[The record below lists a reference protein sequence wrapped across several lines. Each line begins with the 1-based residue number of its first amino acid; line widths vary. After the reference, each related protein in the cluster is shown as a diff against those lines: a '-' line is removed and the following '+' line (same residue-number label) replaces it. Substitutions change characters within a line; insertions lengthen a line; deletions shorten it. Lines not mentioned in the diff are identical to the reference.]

1 MRIELLFIAASAMAS
16 AQADPKLFDYDSSA
30 PLQYEEKEVSVRDG
44 VRVVDAKYASPKGGT
59 VTCYV
64 VSPVRKGK
72 YPGIVW
78 QHGGG
83 QNRQWFLPDAI
94 ELARAGAVSILLDA
108 PDQRP
113 ADLRAAKA
121 PGGDAAQMVAGL
133 VQVAVDSRRAF
144 DVLAARPDVD
154 SQRIGYAGLSF
165 GAMMGATLSGVDTR
179 FKCFVFMVGLE
190 GLARHY
196 KESPLFAGMR
206 EKTPKDDFERFLK
219 DIAPVDNIHYIGK
232 ATAPMFFQAARFD
245 WGVPV
250 EHTYDFFKAAGSQQ
264 KTLEWY
270 DTGHMLNSR
279 QATTDRIDWLRK
291 QLKIPLLKI

>member
-1 MRIELLFIAASAMAS
+1 MRAELLFAVTALVAFG
-16 AQADPKLFDYDSSA
+16 QADPKLFDYDASA

-44 VRVVDAKYASPKGGT
+44 VRVVEAKYASPKGGT

-94 ELARAGAVSILLDA
+94 ELAKAGAVSILLDG
-108 PDQRP
+108 PNQRP
-113 ADLRAAKA
+113 ADLRAPKA
-121 PGGDAAQMVAGL
+121 GSDSEQMVAEL

-144 DVLAARPDVD
+144 DVLAGRADVD
-154 SQRIGYAGLSF
+154 SGRIAHAGLSF

-190 GLARHY
+190 GFARHY
-196 KESPLFAGMR
+196 KESPLFAEMR
-206 EKTPKDDFERFLK
+206 EKTPKDQFDAFLK
-219 DIAPVDNIHYIGK
+219 ELAPVDNIHYIGK

-245 WGVPV
+245 WGVPA
-250 EHTYDFFKAAGSQQ
+250 EHTYAFFQAAGSPQ

-270 DTGHMLNSR
+270 DAGHMLNSR
-279 QATTDRIDWLRK
+279 QATTDRIDWLKK
-291 QLKIPLLKI
+291 QLKIPLIKL

>member
-1 MRIELLFIAASAMAS
+1 MRAELLFAVTALVAFG
-16 AQADPKLFDYDSSA
+16 QAEPKLFDYDNSA

-44 VRVVDAKYASPKGGT
+44 VRVVDAKFASPKGGT

-108 PDQRP
+108 PSQRP
-113 ADLRAAKA
+113 VDLRAPKA
-121 PGGDAAQMVAGL
+121 GSDSEQVVAEM

-144 DVLAARPDVD
+144 DLLAARPDVD
-154 SQRIGYAGLSF
+154 SGRIAYAGLSF

-179 FKCFVFMVGLE
+179 FKCFVLMVGVE
-190 GLARHY
+190 GFVRHY
-196 KESPLFAGMR
+196 KEGPLFAEMR
-206 EKTPKDDFERFLK
+206 EKTPKDQFEQFLK
-219 DIAPVDNIHYIGK
+219 GIAPVDNIHYIGK
-232 ATAPMFFQAARFD
+232 AEAPMFFQAARFD
-245 WGVPV
+245 WGVPA
-250 EHTYDFFKAAGSQQ
+250 EHTYAFFQASGSKQ

-270 DTGHMLNSR
+270 DAGHMLNSR
-279 QATTDRIDWLRK
+279 QATTDRLDWLKK
-291 QLKIPLLKI
+291 QLKIPLIKL